1 MMKDKIDL
9 KVNAALESIDG
20 ISQAEPQ
27 PFLLT
32 RILALQKRAGRITV
46 WQQIAAYIKRPVVA
60 IPAVLFL
67 LGLNIAVFSMKNIS
81 FKDNAAAKSGQTKY
95 DFAINADGIYD
106 SENQE

>member
-1 MMKDKIDL
+1 MNDKINF
-9 KVNAALESIDG
+9 KVNAALESLDG
-20 ISQAEPQ
+20 MSQAEPK

-32 RILALQKRAGRITV
+32 RILALQKRGGRVTA
-46 WQQIAAYIKRPVVA
+46 WQRIAEYIKRPVVA

-81 FKDNAAAKSGQTKY
+81 FKDNTTAKSAQGKY

>member
-1 MMKDKIDL
+1 MKDNINF
-9 KVNAALESIDG
+9 KVNAALESLDG
-20 ISQAEPQ
+20 MSQAEPK

-32 RILALQKRAGRITV
+32 RILALQKQAGRVTV

-67 LGLNIAVFSMKNIS
+67 LGLNIAVFSLKNIS
-81 FKDNAAAKSGQTKY
+81 FKDNTVAPAKN
-95 DFAINADGIYD
+95 DFAINAAGIYD